1 MAFSNEALGLIKAC
15 EAFLASVE
23 RNGSTEAD
31 RAMVLFYAQT
41 LNEQVFREE
50 NRPTI
55 RHAA

>member
-1 MAFSNEALGLIKAC
+1 MIFSNEALDLIKAC

-23 RNGSTEAD
+23 RNGSTAAD

-41 LNEQVFREE
+41 LNEQVFKEE